1 MFSSNLDMVR
11 DFIFNSNFLNAY
23 EIEPD
28 VVTKIKEDELEL
40 LKFSLKWLRFVMYGE
55 GDFKVK
61 EEARLL
67 AKERQA
73 AKAKEKI
80 ELKQKAA
87 EKALA
92 KTPEE
97 IMKEADQGG

>member
-23 EIEPD
+23 EIEPE
-28 VVTKIKEDELEL
+28 VITKIKEDELEL
-40 LKFSLKWLRFVMYGE
+40 LRFSLRWLRFVMYGE

-61 EEARLL
+61 EEALML

-73 AKAKEKI
+73 VKAKGKM
-80 ELKQKAA
+80 ELKKKTE

-97 IMKEADQGG
+97 IMKEADHGE

>member
-1 MFSSNLDMVR
+1 
-11 DFIFNSNFLNAY
+11 
-23 EIEPD
+23 
-28 VVTKIKEDELEL
+28 
-40 LKFSLKWLRFVMYGE
+40 MYGE

-61 EEARLL
+61 EEARQS

-73 AKAKEKI
+73 VKAKEKL
-80 ELKQKAA
+80 EVKKKLE